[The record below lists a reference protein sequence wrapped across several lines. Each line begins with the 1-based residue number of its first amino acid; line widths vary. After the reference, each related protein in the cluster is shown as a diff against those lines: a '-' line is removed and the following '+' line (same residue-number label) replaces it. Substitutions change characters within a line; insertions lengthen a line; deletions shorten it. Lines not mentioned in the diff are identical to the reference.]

1 MTWTAG
7 RSGTDHCRS
16 THHSRLTGREAAAV
30 TDWLEQTD
38 LPWHVMRDNPNHGTE
53 ILGGMWG
60 ARMDTG
66 HEDEF
71 RQSMTKL
78 LNDVM
83 LL

>member
-1 MTWTAG
+1 MA
-7 RSGTDHCRS
+7 
-16 THHSRLTGREAAAV
+16 
-30 TDWLEQTD
+30 DWLEQTD

-66 HEDEF
+66 HGDEF

-83 LL
+83 SF